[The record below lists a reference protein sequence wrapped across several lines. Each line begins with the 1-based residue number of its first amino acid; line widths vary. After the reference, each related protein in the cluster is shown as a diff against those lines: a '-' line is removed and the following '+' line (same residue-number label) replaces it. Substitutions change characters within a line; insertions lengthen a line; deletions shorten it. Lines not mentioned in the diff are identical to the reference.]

1 MHGQLEMR
9 KLKVVKLNGCV
20 KMERT
25 NDTFY
30 RFKPLP
36 HQLDRA
42 MKYSL
47 LTSTKLWALVAG
59 HGQYEW
65 SQGVRPSG
73 LAFDISFAGRHKSRK
88 YVFRTRKG
96 HLWRFWS
103 LIYSLSEL

>member
-1 MHGQLEMR
+1 M
-9 KLKVVKLNGCV
+9 VVSKWEEQTTL
-20 KMERT
+20 
-25 NDTFY
+25 FY

-36 HQLDRA
+36 HQLDQG

-59 HGQYEW
+59 HGQCEW

-96 HLWRFWS
+96 RTLLAFLVFNIGRTFCVIHFVS
-103 LIYSLSEL
+103 YS